1 MGQSVMPSEQQLDYL
16 SRTGDPYIDKRNY
29 TENKHGFASYE
40 ICDNHILV
48 IQVYGDGKYWDKF
61 FRDLAKEHGLQS
73 YIFSTRRNPAAF
85 SRRFNA
91 SVIETWMRVK
101 V

>member
-1 MGQSVMPSEQQLDYL
+1 MPTQDQLDYL
-16 SRTGDPYIDKRNY
+16 ARTGDPRIDGRNY
-29 TENKHGFASYE
+29 IENEHGFASYE
-40 ICDNHILV
+40 IGENHLLV
-48 IQVYGDGKYWDKF
+48 IQVYGDGKFWDKF
-61 FRDLAKEHGLQS
+61 FRDLAKDHGLKS
-73 YIFSTRRNPAAF
+73 YIFSTRRNPKAF